1 VVTSGPLRKQSG
13 PVGSIYTVGQ
23 AIHSTG
29 KPNSDQGQEVAEL
42 EQKTWSAEEAKYFL
56 EGMRAV
62 ATLQGRRPLDEI
74 AGEMLEAVRAH
85 VLHADLELGQLEN
98 CTPEELAQR
107 ISSPKKRREL
117 LQFLILMPYLDME
130 VDRDQVAV
138 VDEMAAAL
146 GIETDTLADL
156 HRVRDDRLKRLLV
169 DYTRRSLKEFIGAK
183 TTWEQIKAFGKTFKE
198 YLGDSKVAAQY
209 QALADYPE
217 GSLGHTVYHF
227 YRARNF
233 PLPGEK
239 KGFGEY
245 VIAHDCCHILGGFN
259 TDMNGEMNVAGF
271 EAGLYENGFGF
282 ELLLEV
288 ILDFHLGKAFST
300 LGILP
305 PGTGHFDPE
314 AVLRGY
320 ELGVDCRLNP
330 FHDWDF
336 WSVAR
341 EPVTKLRLDYGLEA
355 VNGPVLMPPPASMDS
370 APPRDH

>member
-1 VVTSGPLRKQSG
+1 MVTSGPLRKQSG

-183 TTWEQIKAFGKTFKE
+183 TT
-198 YLGDSKVAAQY
+198 Y
-209 QALADYPE
+209 
-217 GSLGHTVYHF
+217 
-227 YRARNF
+227 
-233 PLPGEK
+233 
-239 KGFGEY
+239 
-245 VIAHDCCHILGGFN
+245 
-259 TDMNGEMNVAGF
+259 
-271 EAGLYENGFGF
+271 
-282 ELLLEV
+282 
-288 ILDFHLGKAFST
+288 
-300 LGILP
+300 
-305 PGTGHFDPE
+305 
-314 AVLRGY
+314 
-320 ELGVDCRLNP
+320 
-330 FHDWDF
+330 
-336 WSVAR
+336 
-341 EPVTKLRLDYGLEA
+341 
-355 VNGPVLMPPPASMDS
+355 
-370 APPRDH
+370 